1 MDENI
6 QKELTWASGALV
18 AFVVFLIYGG
28 ISDLSEMVISVGAFG
43 VSWIGVSYFIKNF
56 GSGGTSKQDL
66 EKEFQWYAG
75 MLILFLAIMT
85 LIGKT
90 DDELELTS
98 SIYGMF
104 VFGFTLIWV
113 IRSTAIKYFHSK
125 REDWGYGI
133 ESMEIKVDKTATT
146 LLYILSFLI
155 PLAGFIVGAIY
166 LSKEE
171 EHYKHVGKNCL
182 IFSVMNIVIGFI
194 MVALLFA

>member
-6 QKELTWASGALV
+6 QKELMWASGALV
-18 AFVVFLIYGG
+18 AFIGFLIYGG
-28 ISDLSEMVISVGAFG
+28 ISEVSEMAISVGAFAI
-43 VSWIGVSYFIKNF
+43 SWLGVSYFIKNF

-90 DDELELTS
+90 DEELELTY

-113 IRSTAIKYFHSK
+113 VRSVAIKYFS
-125 REDWGYGI
+125 
-133 ESMEIKVDKTATT
+133 
-146 LLYILSFLI
+146 
-155 PLAGFIVGAIY
+155 
-166 LSKEE
+166 
-171 EHYKHVGKNCL
+171 
-182 IFSVMNIVIGFI
+182 
-194 MVALLFA
+194 

>member
-1 MDENI
+1 MEQDL
-6 QKELTWASGALV
+6 QKELMWASGALV
-18 AFVVFLIYGG
+18 AFVAFLLYGG
-28 ISDLSEMVISVGAFG
+28 ISEISEIAITVGAFA

-90 DDELELTS
+90 DGELELTA

-113 IRSTAIKYFHSK
+113 VRSVAIKYFS
-125 REDWGYGI
+125 
-133 ESMEIKVDKTATT
+133 
-146 LLYILSFLI
+146 
-155 PLAGFIVGAIY
+155 
-166 LSKEE
+166 
-171 EHYKHVGKNCL
+171 
-182 IFSVMNIVIGFI
+182 
-194 MVALLFA
+194 

>member
-28 ISDLSEMVISVGAFG
+28 ISEVSEMAISVGAFA
-43 VSWIGVSYFIKNF
+43 VSWLGVSYFIKNF
-56 GSGGTSKQDL
+56 GSEGTSKQDL

-90 DDELELTS
+90 DKELELTY

-113 IRSTAIKYFHSK
+113 VRSVAIKYFS
-125 REDWGYGI
+125 
-133 ESMEIKVDKTATT
+133 
-146 LLYILSFLI
+146 
-155 PLAGFIVGAIY
+155 
-166 LSKEE
+166 
-171 EHYKHVGKNCL
+171 
-182 IFSVMNIVIGFI
+182 
-194 MVALLFA
+194 